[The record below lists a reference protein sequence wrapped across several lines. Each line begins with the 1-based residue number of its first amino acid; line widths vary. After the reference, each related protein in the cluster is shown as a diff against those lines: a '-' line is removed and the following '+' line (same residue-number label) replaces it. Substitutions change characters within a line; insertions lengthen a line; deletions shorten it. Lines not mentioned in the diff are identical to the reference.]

1 MCLSRACLGKA
12 LFSYFAFT
20 TLTTTK
26 GLSLQVEVW
35 DGTNRSVL
43 SAVLSMG
50 YPVVYAGSYYLDHL
64 QLHWEDDLYSVDPG
78 TFSEVLSLNCLT
90 FSFRACLGKSSYHQ
104 VKTHYV
110 KKAGAS
116 VWSGTGAA
124 SRAASAT
131 QRGGSLHVVG
141 DGRPHEC
148 TAEGV
153 AKGCGHR
160 GGAKN
165 GQNCA
170 TFS

>member
-1 MCLSRACLGKA
+1 M
-12 LFSYFAFT
+12 
-20 TLTTTK
+20 
-26 GLSLQVEVW
+26 EVW

-110 KKAGAS
+110 K
-116 VWSGTGAA
+116 
-124 SRAASAT
+124 SRCVCLARYGRCQSRSKRYSKGWKPACG
-131 QRGGSLHVVG
+131 RG
-141 DGRPHEC
+141 R
-148 TAEGV
+148 
-153 AKGCGHR
+153 
-160 GGAKN
+160 
-165 GQNCA
+165 
-170 TFS
+170 